1 MSFIFYVKTLQ
12 GGRGEAG
19 GAGPARQEERVAL
32 VHRVRAIRRRGELG
46 AHCER
51 ASEE

>member
-32 VHRVRAIRRRGELG
+32 VHRVHAIQRRGELG
-46 AHCER
+46 AHGES